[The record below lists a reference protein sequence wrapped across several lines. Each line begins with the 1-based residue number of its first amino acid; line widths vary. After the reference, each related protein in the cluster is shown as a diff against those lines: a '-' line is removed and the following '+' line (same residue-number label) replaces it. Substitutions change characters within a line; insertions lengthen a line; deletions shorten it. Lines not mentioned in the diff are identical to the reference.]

1 MFKVIT
7 YTKKQYICEKP
18 VFKNDLV
25 YEEITCFINKYLN
38 IWMYKV

>member
-18 VFKNDLV
+18 VLKNDLV
-25 YEEITCFINKYLN
+25 YEEITCFINLN
-38 IWMYKV
+38 I